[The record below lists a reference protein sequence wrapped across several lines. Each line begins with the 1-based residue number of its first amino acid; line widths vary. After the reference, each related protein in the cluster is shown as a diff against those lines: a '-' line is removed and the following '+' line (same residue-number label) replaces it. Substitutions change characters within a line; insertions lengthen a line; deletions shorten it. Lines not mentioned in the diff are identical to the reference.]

1 MPKVV
6 VVFFKEKDGSVPFKK
21 WLDNQVSRR
30 DRRAAAKC
38 AVRLELL
45 RDQGGDLRRPYADYL
60 RDGIHELRVE
70 FGGVNY
76 RILYFLH
83 GSEIVVVT
91 HGLTKEAE
99 VPAKEIKLAVERRK
113 LFELDPERYRYEE

>member
-1 MPKVV
+1 MPKTI
-6 VVFFKEKDGSVPFKK
+6 VVFFREEDGSVPYKR
-21 WLDNQVSRR
+21 WLDVQVGRR

-45 RDQGGDLRRPYADYL
+45 RDHGRDLRRPYADYL
-60 RDGIHELRVE
+60 RDGVYELRVE

-76 RILYFLH
+76 RILYFFA
-83 GSEIVVVT
+83 GSEIVVVS

-99 VPAKEIKLAVERRK
+99 VSSKEIDLAVERKK
-113 LFELDPERYRYEE
+113 LFELDPGRYRYEE